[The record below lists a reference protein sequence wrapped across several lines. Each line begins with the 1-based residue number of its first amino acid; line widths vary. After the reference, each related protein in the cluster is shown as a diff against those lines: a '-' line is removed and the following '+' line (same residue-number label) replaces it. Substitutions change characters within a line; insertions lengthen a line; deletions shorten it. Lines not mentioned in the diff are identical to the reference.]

1 MNNIYSKLMK
11 VRTEFHKLELK
22 KTGHNKFANFK
33 YYELADFL
41 IPATKL
47 LSDNGLC
54 PMISFNNE
62 MATMT
67 VVNCDNS
74 EETITFTSPMR
85 ELQLKGTNDIQNL
98 GGIQTYLTRYL
109 YIQLLNIV
117 EADVFDA
124 TSGKDNKDNGENK
137 SSQGSL
143 TDKQINRMYA
153 IGGKA
158 GYDNKKVDSMIMQRY
173 SKKAKDMTKEEYDNV
188 VDGFEKIATNKAA
201 N

>member
-41 IPATKL
+41 IPATKV

-124 TSGKDNKDNGENK
+124 TSGKDNKDNRENK